1 MVVDRQSR
9 CHKAVAGRRV
19 LGYEIV
25 MSFRSLLL
33 GTVFAASTAS
43 AQSIL
48 LFDEFSVNQ
57 TSRDALGSLGLSYTV
72 GNLNTFNGL
81 LDGSSWDL
89 VIVEANDEIP
99 VDLPS
104 SMPVYG
110 SEEWDALKNYVEGGG
125 RAIMSFWDAGG
136 DVYENMNVVNA
147 FGISKTFSENITST
161 AGLTISPW
169 NLSHPIFNGPSGSV
183 GPITTFTDNGAIDGS
198 RLDIVGVY
206 TFALGG
212 FAATPTLFQSAIV
225 EANSGRTI
233 YNGILFDR
241 ITGSSGQTLLANEIS
256 YLLVPEPAAGLL
268 LAGGLLLLRGV
279 LRRRAR

>member
-1 MVVDRQSR
+1 
-9 CHKAVAGRRV
+9 
-19 LGYEIV
+19 

-33 GTVFAASTAS
+33 GTVFVASTAS

-48 LFDEFSVNQ
+48 LFDEFSVNE

-72 GNLNTFNGL
+72 GDLNTFNSL
-81 LDGSSWDL
+81 LEGSSWDL

-104 SMPVYG
+104 SLPVYG

-147 FGISKTFSENITST
+147 FGVSKTFSQNITST
-161 AGLTISPW
+161 AGLTITPW
-169 NLSHPIFNGPSGSV
+169 SASHPIFNGPGGVV
-183 GPITTFTDNGAIDGS
+183 GPITTFTDNGAFDGS
-198 RLDIVGVY
+198 RLDFLGG
-206 TFALGG
+206 TTALAG
-212 FAATPTLFQSAIV
+212 FAATPTLFQSAIL
-225 EANSGRTI
+225 EANGGRTI

-241 ITGSSGQTLLANEIS
+241 ITGSSGQALLANEIS
-256 YLLVPEPAAGLL
+256 YLLVPEPGAGLL
-268 LAGGLLLLRGV
+268 LAGGMLLLRRV
-279 LRRRAR
+279 FLRRAR

>member
-1 MVVDRQSR
+1 
-9 CHKAVAGRRV
+9 
-19 LGYEIV
+19 

-48 LFDEFSVNQ
+48 LFDQFSVNQ
-57 TSRDALGSLGLSYTV
+57 TSRDALGSLGLSYSV
-72 GNLNTFNGL
+72 GDLNTFNGL

-99 VDLPS
+99 VDFPTG
-104 SMPVYG
+104 MPVYG

-147 FGISKTFSENITST
+147 FGISKTFSQNITST

-169 NLSHPIFNGPSGSV
+169 ISSHPIFNGPNGSV
-183 GPITTFTDNGAIDGS
+183 GPITTFTDNGAFDGS
-198 RLDIVGVY
+198 RLDIVGVN

-212 FAATPTLFQSAIV
+212 FSATTTLFQSAIV

>member
-1 MVVDRQSR
+1 
-9 CHKAVAGRRV
+9 
-19 LGYEIV
+19 

-72 GNLNTFNGL
+72 GDLNTFNGL

-147 FGISKTFSENITST
+147 FGISKTFSQNITST
-161 AGLTISPW
+161 AGLTITPW
-169 NLSHPIFNGPSGSV
+169 LPSHPIFNGPNGSV
-183 GPITTFTDNGAIDGS
+183 GPITTFTDNGAFDGS
-198 RLDIVGVY
+198 RLDFLAG
-206 TFALGG
+206 TSSLAG

-225 EANSGRTI
+225 EANGGRTI

-256 YLLVPEPAAGLL
+256 YLLVPEPAAGVL
-268 LAGGLLLLRGV
+268 LAGGLLLLRGM